1 MTRKKNEK
9 NSLANVLYAN
19 NEKMHPAY
27 VSKHNSN
34 PENQTIL
41 LMVPNGEGRH
51 YIKNILSE
59 LSRRIT
65 LIHGELYLLNGLH
78 SFQTENKRESHK
90 KIC

>member
-51 YIKNILSE
+51 YIKVKNFICIIKKNNFDP
-59 LSRRIT
+59 RWT
-65 LIHGELYLLNGLH
+65 LFIEWS
-78 SFQTENKRESHK
+78 SFFSDRK
-90 KIC
+90 